1 MKHSYRII
9 VSVCLFFI
17 LYFTFNRINSMPN
30 KNIIIEKYGGGR
42 GGGIGRIGGIGAG
55 HRGGIGGHGARIGH
69 IGGGYRGY
77 RSRGL
82 GRRFGQIGGAG
93 LVGYGLGRYYG
104 SGYGDDNLFYDDG
117 GYGDAVYYYPYP
129 ETSTVYV
136 VNNETPIDTTTT
148 SDNTNATSDNT
159 VTMESWF
166 DKLF

>member
-9 VSVCLFFI
+9 ISVCLFFI
-17 LYFTFNRINSMPN
+17 LFFIFNRINSTPN

-42 GGGIGRIGGIGAG
+42 GGRIGGIG
-55 HRGGIGGHGARIGH
+55 GGRHIGH
-69 IGGGYRGY
+69 IGGGYGG
-77 RSRGL
+77 RGL

-117 GYGDAVYYYPYP
+117 GYGDTVYYYPYP

-136 VNNETPIDTTTT
+136 VNNETPTDTTNTRDTT
-148 SDNTNATSDNT
+148 DNTDTTDTISDNS
-159 VTMESWF
+159 VTAESWF